1 MKFTDEQL
9 VEQIKAIGQR
19 LIDYAST
26 IVSKVENKCNIDIYI
41 SFNADSIPS
50 INIST
55 DFFPNALL
63 NYFKNNY

>member
-9 VEQIKAIGQR
+9 VEQIKAIGQG
-19 LIDYAST
+19 LIDNASN
-26 IVSKVENKCNIDIYI
+26 IVSKVENKCDFNICI
-41 SFNADSIPS
+41 SFDADSIPD

-55 DFFPNALL
+55 SFFPNTLL

>member
-19 LIDYAST
+19 LIDNAST

-41 SFNADSIPS
+41 F
-50 INIST
+50 
-55 DFFPNALL
+55 LL
-63 NYFKNNY
+63 MQILFQV